1 MKKFF
6 TLLPVLFCCI
16 LFFQQ
21 TAFTQTARLGI
32 QGILKKANGN
42 AVDDGPYRLTF
53 KLYTQP
59 EGGTAIW
66 DEIQEEVE
74 VIGGIYTATL
84 GVDSALNV
92 PFNQTYYLG
101 VTVGNSS
108 EMLPRIQLTTAPYAL
123 ALIGNTNL
131 FPSSGLVQ
139 ADSIRMAGGIRAR
152 GGAPGVNGA
161 NRNGYAFQGGTGDT
175 NGDSGLF
182 STGENSV
189 SLYSNNSELL
199 RVSGGGSN
207 PVVNIRTNGLVDNS
221 LTIQDQLIVNGPVS
235 SNLNLATSKGIQY
248 NGVADWRLVDTDI
261 FASGNKQGWESTT
274 ALFNTTA
281 GTTTLENFSNSFHG
295 WALRPNNESDW
306 LKKQF
311 TIDQNV
317 VGPYTQ
323 VKIKFKYFF
332 LDSWDASGSEG
343 TDLGLAGFST
353 DEQGTTLAFAWSQ
366 PGSVYGD
373 GGGLAALNFYNGSG
387 SFTDAATIGEM
398 TMTRRDNGTTF
409 WVFFGAKMVGTDDEN
424 YAIGDIEVWV
434 R

>member
-1 MKKFF
+1 MKKSF
-6 TLLPVLFCCI
+6 TLLSFFFCCI
-16 LFFQQ
+16 LVSQQ
-21 TAFTQTARLGI
+21 TAFAQTARLGI

-92 PFNQTYYLG
+92 PFDQTYYLG

-123 ALIGNTNL
+123 ALIGNTNQ
-131 FPSSGLVQ
+131 FPSSGVVR
-139 ADSIRMAGGIRAR
+139 ADSLRANGHIQAR
-152 GGAPGVNGA
+152 GGAPGANNANKNGFSFSG
-161 NRNGYAFQGGTGDT
+161 NGGD
-175 NGDSGLF
+175 NDSGMF
-182 STGENSV
+182 STGNGEV
-189 SLYSNNSELL
+189 SLYSNNIELL
-199 RVSGGGSN
+199 ELSDGGS
-207 PVVNIRTNGLVDNS
+207 PTVRIRTNGLVDSS
-221 LTIQDQLIVNGPVS
+221 LTIQRQLIVNGPVS

-281 GTTTLENFSNSFHG
+281 GTTTLENFGNSFHG

-398 TMTRRDNGTTF
+398 TMTRRDSGTTF

>member
-1 MKKFF
+1 MKKSF
-6 TLLPVLFCCI
+6 TLLSILFCCI
-16 LFFQQ
+16 LVFHQ
-21 TAFTQTARLGI
+21 TAFAQTARLGI

-92 PFNQTYYLG
+92 PFDQTYYLG

-123 ALIGNTNL
+123 ALIGNTNQ
-131 FPSSGLVQ
+131 FPSSGVVR
-139 ADSIRMAGGIRAR
+139 ADSLRANGHIQAR
-152 GGAPGVNGA
+152 GGAPGANNANKNGFSFSG
-161 NRNGYAFQGGTGDT
+161 NGGD
-175 NGDSGLF
+175 NDSGMF
-182 STGENSV
+182 STGNGEV
-189 SLYSNNSELL
+189 SLYSNNIELL
-199 RVSGGGSN
+199 ELSDGGS
-207 PVVNIRTNGLVDNS
+207 PTVRIRTNGLVDSS
-221 LTIQDQLIVNGPVS
+221 LTIQRQLIVNGPVS

-366 PGSVYGD
+366 PSSVYGD
-373 GGGLAALNFYNGSG
+373 GGSLAALNFYNGSG
-387 SFTDAATIGEM
+387 GYTDAATIGEM